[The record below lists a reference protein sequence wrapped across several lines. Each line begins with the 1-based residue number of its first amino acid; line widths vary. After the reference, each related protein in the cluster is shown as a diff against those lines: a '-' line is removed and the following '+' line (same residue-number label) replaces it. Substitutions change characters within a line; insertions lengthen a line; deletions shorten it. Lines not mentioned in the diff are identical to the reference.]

1 MVVNDVAKSCL
12 SHISYK
18 VNYTVGFNLI
28 ITRLDD
34 LEVR

>member
-1 MVVNDVAKSCL
+1 MMLQRAVL

>member
-1 MVVNDVAKSCL
+1 MMLQRAVL

-28 ITRLDD
+28 ITRLDG